1 VILISGF
8 DYRTMDLSH
17 SHYDK
22 FVQIPV
28 TLWEL
33 FSAVNEVLEIPPQV
47 ESNRVT

>member
-1 VILISGF
+1 
-8 DYRTMDLSH
+8 MDLSH

-33 FSAVNEVLEIPPQV
+33 FSSVNEVLEIPPPV
-47 ESNRVT
+47 ENELGYLSE